1 MNSPPMHT
9 FKVGDSAIYTTSLG
23 NKFSVLILDVLEKR
37 GYLCK
42 RDGVWADSS
51 STPNFL
57 IRGDYIFDPSH
68 LKEPYEFTGKGLG
81 FLDYRAP
88 EPGDDEKRAVW
99 DSLIKKHEDAIAA
112 KWLRYA
118 HIKKGSTVECY
129 EWNSWTG
136 ERFLQFVGKITYIK
150 KDFTFYANDKEG
162 NHRSGRL
169 AQLRVIEDDPSIP
182 GVSMAATVREA
193 AEELVKVR

>member
-1 MNSPPMHT
+1 MQS
-9 FKVGDSAIYTTSLG
+9 FKVGDSAIFTTSLCH
-23 NKFSVLILDVLEKR
+23 KYSVLILAVLETG
-37 GYLCK
+37 GYLIK

-68 LKEPYEFTGKGLG
+68 LKEHFKYTGKGLAN
-81 FLDYRAP
+81 LEPRTP

-118 HIKKGSTVECY
+118 HIKKGVTVECY

-162 NHRSGRL
+162 NERHGRFE
-169 AQLRVIEDDPSIP
+169 QLRVIEDDPSIP
-182 GVSMAATVREA
+182 VFSMAALCRGA
-193 AEELVKVR
+193 AEELVGKR

>member
-1 MNSPPMHT
+1 ML
-9 FKVGDSAIYTTSLG
+9 KKGDSAIFTTSLG
-23 NKFSVLILDVLEKR
+23 HKYSVLILAPLETG

-57 IRGDYIFDPSH
+57 IRGNYIFDPSH
-68 LKEPYEFTGKGLG
+68 LKEPFEYTGKGWAS
-81 FLDYRAP
+81 LDYRAP
-88 EPGDDEKRAVW
+88 EPDDDEKRVIW
-99 DSLIKKHEDAIAA
+99 DTLIKKHEDAIAA

-118 HIKKGSTVECY
+118 HIKKGVTVECY

-136 ERFLQFVGKITYIK
+136 ERFLQFVGKITHIK

-162 NHRSGRL
+162 NYRHGRFE
-169 AQLRVIEDDPSIP
+169 QLRVIEDDPSIP
-182 GVSMAATVREA
+182 GFSMDALCSEA
-193 AEELVKVR
+193 AEELVRRT

>member
-1 MNSPPMHT
+1 METPL
-9 FKVGDSAIYTTSLG
+9 KVGDSAILTTSLG
-23 NKFSVLILDVLEKR
+23 HKYSVLILEVLEKG
-37 GYLCK
+37 GYLCR
-42 RDGVWADSS
+42 RDGVWADRS

-68 LKEPYEFTGKGLG
+68 LKEPFEFTGKGWG
-81 FLDYRAP
+81 FLHYRAP
-88 EPGDDEKRAVW
+88 EAGDDEKRAVW
-99 DSLIKKHEDAIAA
+99 DSLIKKHEEAIAA

-118 HIKKGSTVECY
+118 HIKKGATVECY

-162 NHRSGRL
+162 NERHGRFE
-169 AQLRVIEDDPSIP
+169 QLRVIEDDPSIP
-182 GVSMAATVREA
+182 VASIAALCREA
-193 AEELVKVR
+193 AEELVGLAKH

>member
-1 MNSPPMHT
+1 MHT
-9 FKVGDSAIYTTSLG
+9 FKVGDSAILTTSLG
-23 NKFSVLILDVLEKR
+23 HKYSVLILAPLETG
-37 GYLCK
+37 GYLCR
-42 RDGVWADSS
+42 RDGVWADIS

-57 IRGDYIFDPSH
+57 IRGDYIFNPSY
-68 LKEPYEFTGKGLG
+68 LKETFEFTGKGWA

-118 HIKKGSTVECY
+118 HIKNGATVECY

-150 KDFTFYANDKEG
+150 SDFTFYANDKEG

-169 AQLRVIEDDPSIP
+169 EQLRVIEDDPSIP
-182 GVSMAATVREA
+182 GFSMAATVRAA
-193 AEELVKVR
+193 AEELVGSS

>member
-1 MNSPPMHT
+1 MQKFN
-9 FKVGDSAIYTTSLG
+9 VDDSAILTTSLCH
-23 NKFSVLILDVLEKR
+23 KYSVLILAPLETG
-37 GYLCK
+37 GYLCR

-57 IRGDYIFDPSH
+57 IRGDYIFDPSY
-68 LKEPYEFTGKGLG
+68 LKEPFEFTGKGLG

-88 EPGDDEKRAVW
+88 EPEDDEKRAVW

-118 HIKKGSTVECY
+118 HIKKGVTVECY

-162 NHRSGRL
+162 NERHGRFE
-169 AQLRVIEDDPSIP
+169 QLRVIEDDPSIP
-182 GVSMAATVREA
+182 GFSMDALCSEA
-193 AEELVKVR
+193 AEELVGAK

>member
-1 MNSPPMHT
+1 MQT
-9 FKVGDSAIYTTSLG
+9 FKVGDSAIFTTSLG
-23 NKFSVLILDVLEKR
+23 HKYSVLILAVLETG
-37 GYLCK
+37 GYLIK

-68 LKEPYEFTGKGLG
+68 LKEPFEYTGKGWG

-99 DSLIKKHEDAIAA
+99 DSLINKHEDAIAA

-118 HIKKGSTVECY
+118 HIKKGVTVECY

-162 NHRSGRL
+162 NERHGRFE
-169 AQLRVIEDDPSIP
+169 QLRVIEDDPSIP
-182 GVSMAATVREA
+182 GFSMAALCRGA
-193 AEELVKVR
+193 AEELVGKR